1 MKSPIFY
8 SGGLAIIFAALTIS
22 ISLAAVAPGSIG
34 TDIAKI
40 TGLNYQGPDQWVEI
54 ANQGTGSID
63 LTGWTLMNQ
72 ENQTYVF
79 PANTT
84 LKAGSRITVHS
95 LDGSN
100 TPSDLYNSTLL
111 WNEGGDSATLRDADG
126 RIISE
131 YKYPV
136 EVSAAQSAAVNR
148 TISLPDQVSSG
159 GMNPPFLP
167 DYRSPSAGQRSSLSS
182 RPTANLT
189 GHPFICH
196 GGPLNWAW
204 TSGLG

>member
-1 MKSPIFY
+1 M
-8 SGGLAIIFAALTIS
+8 
-22 ISLAAVAPGSIG
+22 
-34 TDIAKI
+34 
-40 TGLNYQGPDQWVEI
+40 DQWVEI
-54 ANQGTGSID
+54 ANQGTGLID
-63 LTGWTLMNQ
+63 LAGWTLTNRY
-72 ENQTYVF
+72 NQTYLF
-79 PANTT
+79 PANFT
-84 LKAGSRITVHS
+84 LKADSTVLVHS
-95 LDGSN
+95 NDGRN

-111 WNEGGDSATLRDADG
+111 WSENGDTATLRDAAG

-131 YKYPV
+131 YDYPV
-136 EVSAAQSAAVNR
+136 ELSSPQNVAA
-148 TISLPDQVSSG
+148 TGPISLPGETTRG

-167 DYRSPSAGQRSSLSS
+167 KYRSPSAREWSGLSS

>member
-1 MKSPIFY
+1 MKSPIGY
-8 SGGLAIIFAALTIS
+8 CVAAIIFA
-22 ISLAAVAPGSIG
+22 SLALSVAIAAGDPSGVG
-34 TDIAKI
+34 TDIARI
-40 TGLNYQGPDQWVEI
+40 TSLNYQGLDQWVEI
-54 ANQGTGSID
+54 ANQGTGLID
-63 LTGWTLMNQ
+63 LAGWTLMNQ
-72 ENQTYVF
+72 QNQTYVF

-84 LKAGSRITVHS
+84 LKAGSTVRVHS

-100 TPSDLYNSTLL
+100 TLSDLYNSTLL
-111 WNEGGDSATLRDADG
+111 WSESGDSATLRDAAG

-136 EVSAAQSAAVNR
+136 ELSFPQSAAMTR
-148 TISLPDQVSSG
+148 PLPLPGETSLG

-167 DYRSPSAGQRSSLSS
+167 DYRSPSASERSGLSS

>member
-1 MKSPIFY
+1 MKRQIGY

-22 ISLAAVAPGSIG
+22 ISLAAVASGSIG
-34 TDIAKI
+34 TDMVKI
-40 TGLNYQGPDQWVEI
+40 IGLNYEGPDQWVEI
-54 ANQGTGSID
+54 ANQGTGMID
-63 LTGWTLMNQ
+63 LSGWTLMNQ
-72 ENQTYVF
+72 KNQTYVF

-100 TPSDLYNSTLL
+100 TLADLYNSTLN
-111 WNEGGDSATLRDADG
+111 WNEMGDTATLRDAAG

-131 YKYPV
+131 YKYPL
-136 EVSAAQSAAVNR
+136 EVSSSQSVALTPPLSLSAE
-148 TISLPDQVSSG
+148 ISRG
-159 GMNPPFLP
+159 GINPPFLP
-167 DYRSPSAGQRSSLSS
+167 DYRSPSAGQRGSFSS
-182 RPTANLT
+182 RPIANLT